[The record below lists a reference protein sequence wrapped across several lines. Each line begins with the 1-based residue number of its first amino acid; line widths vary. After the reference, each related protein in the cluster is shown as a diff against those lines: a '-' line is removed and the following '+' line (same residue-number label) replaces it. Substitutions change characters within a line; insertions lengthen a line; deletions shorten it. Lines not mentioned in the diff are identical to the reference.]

1 MKLHSWGG
9 GVHVNP
15 MADEEEGLGS
25 LAEALPVVLTKL
37 HGTMVKNMDPG
48 KRDIDAPKWFQTI
61 YPCSSLS
68 TIEDK
73 QETLMSRSLEE
84 N

>member
-25 LAEALPVVLTKL
+25 LTEALPVVLTKL

-48 KRDIDAPKWFQTI
+48 KGYIDAPKWFQWI

-68 TIEDK
+68 T
-73 QETLMSRSLEE
+73 
-84 N
+84 

>member
-1 MKLHSWGG
+1 
-9 GVHVNP
+9 

-48 KRDIDAPKWFQTI
+48 KRDIDAPK
-61 YPCSSLS
+61 
-68 TIEDK
+68 
-73 QETLMSRSLEE
+73 
-84 N
+84 

>member
-1 MKLHSWGG
+1 MHSWGG

-48 KRDIDAPKWFQTI
+48 KGDIGALKWFQSI
-61 YPCSSLS
+61 YPRSSLS
-68 TIEDK
+68 TMYQWHKIMEDI
-73 QETLMSRSLEE
+73 S